1 MKSAFAI
8 IIAAMAAACSED
20 AVPVAADTID
30 VVLDG
35 VIAGYSADD
44 TKAAAQNVV
53 RVMWKGGEEVQVYGG
68 KTYLGHLTASVSG
81 TDRTYAKLSGTILA
95 PDEGKPVTLLYDN
108 MAEPV
113 LFPDGSISLDF
124 SVQEGEDAHFAM
136 YASLTS
142 LEGTRNGNSTSVNNL
157 KVPFNLATAVFK
169 CNCTC
174 LPQDEEYEAVISDVN
189 TECVIT
195 LSDTDV
201 PVVKGSGRGTIT
213 VKGGAVSPYKG
224 VTFSVGLPPAP
235 AAESRSIIMTAV
247 EERYE
252 ASFPKNAFKSS
263 KAYNSLFLFAKRDP
277 LIDAV
282 LLGRLLPGEFTV
294 ADGKKVRFSGGNLWY
309 DGSRFRFESEQ
320 YLSSPSADGNRDES
334 HISHFTW
341 CSDAAYA
348 VAQTYYDMSSL
359 DSLFANHLKIYSIKG
374 WFAPSHSDLM
384 ALIHTRTA
392 STVCGV
398 ENARWFKGRIATD
411 GGAYVSGLF
420 LIPDVFTWPEE
431 VTTTPA
437 GSINNSSAI
446 FRNVDFSIDEY
457 SILKDAGLV
466 FLPAAG
472 SRDASEG
479 STNVTN
485 VNFRG
490 YYWVDNIPQDPY
502 SELFSF
508 TNNDIFPSSQG
519 YSMNS
524 RSFAQSVRLMLE
536 VNE

>member
-8 IIAAMAAACSED
+8 IIAVMAAACSED

-68 KTYLGHLTASVSG
+68 KTYLGCLTASVTG
-81 TDRTYAKLSGTILA
+81 TDSTYAKLSGTILA

-108 MAEPV
+108 VAEPV
-113 LFPDGSISLDF
+113 LFPDGRISLDF

-136 YASLTS
+136 YASLPS
-142 LEGTRNGNSTSVNNL
+142 LEGTRNGNNASVSNL
-157 KVPFNLATAVFK
+157 KVPFKLATAIFK

-174 LPQDEEYEAVISDVN
+174 LPQAEECEAVISDVN

-195 LSDTDV
+195 LSDTAGPAV
-201 PVVKGSGRGTIT
+201 NGSGRGTIT
-213 VKGGAVSPYKG
+213 VKCGAVSPYKG

-235 AAESRSIIMTAV
+235 AAASRSIVMTAV
-247 EERYE
+247 DEHYD
-252 ASFPKNAFKSS
+252 ASFPKNAFESS

-277 LIDAV
+277 VIDAV
-282 LLGRLLPGEFTV
+282 LRGRLLTGEFTV
-294 ADGKKVRFSGGNLWY
+294 ADGRKVRFSGGNLWY
-309 DGSRFRFESEQ
+309 DGSRFRFESDQ
-320 YLSSPSADGNRDES
+320 YISSPSAAGGRDES

-341 CSDAAYA
+341 CSDAAKA
-348 VAQTYYDMSSL
+348 VALTYDDTMYPDG
-359 DSLFANHLKIYSIKG
+359 LFANYMKIYNIKG

-398 ENARWFKGRIATD
+398 ENARWFKGRITTD
-411 GGAYVSGLF
+411 GSAYVNGLF
-420 LIPDVFTWPEE
+420 LIPDIFTWPEE

-437 GSINNSSAI
+437 ESINNSNAV
-446 FRNVDFSIDEY
+446 FRTVDFTIDEY
-457 SILKDAGLV
+457 NILKEAGLV

-472 SRDASEG
+472 SRNASEG
-479 STNVTN
+479 SSAVTDVNVL
-485 VNFRG
+485 G
-490 YYWVDNIPQDPY
+490 YYWVDNIPQDSY
-502 SELFSF
+502 AEQFSF
-508 TNNDIFPSSQG
+508 STSAIFPSSQG
-519 YSMNS
+519 YAMND

-536 VNE
+536 VKE